1 MSIRRKIF
9 LENKA
14 WVQEKLELDPHYF
27 DNHADG
33 QAPIFL
39 WIGCSDSRVLPNE
52 ITGTNVGDMFVHR
65 NIANLV
71 FEEDLNL
78 MSVVTYAIKYLKIEH
93 VIVCGHYGCGG
104 VAGALS
110 DTSFGLLDKWLIN
123 IKNHLKPHRPELD
136 KMSDKDRL
144 CRAVDLNV
152 MQQAK
157 TLAES
162 PVMQELRKEFPK
174 VRIYGWVYDLKT
186 GYLKDLLH
194 L

>member
-14 WVQEKLELDPHYF
+14 WVQEKLELDPQYF
-27 DNHADG
+27 ENHAEG

-71 FEEDLNL
+71 FEDDLNL

-110 DTSFGLLDKWLIN
+110 DTSFGLLDKWLSN
-123 IKNHLKPHRPELD
+123 IKNHLKPHKADLD
-136 KMSDKDRL
+136 KLNDKDRL

-152 MQQAK
+152 IQQAK

-162 PVMQELRKEFPK
+162 SVMKELRSQFPN